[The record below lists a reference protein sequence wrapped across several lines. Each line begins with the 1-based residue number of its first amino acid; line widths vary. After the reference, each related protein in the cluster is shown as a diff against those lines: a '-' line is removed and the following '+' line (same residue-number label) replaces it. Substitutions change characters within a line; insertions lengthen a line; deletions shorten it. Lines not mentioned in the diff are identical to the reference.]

1 MTSSNTRIMKYKLK
15 HLLTDNVP
23 NLRMTKLIFRQQYI
37 VRQLRKKERQ
47 DEVVKLIQIK
57 TRSNDTV
64 ASTQKLLNES
74 HYT

>member
-1 MTSSNTRIMKYKLK
+1 MRIMKQKLK

-23 NLRMTKLIFRQQYI
+23 NLRMTKRIFRQPFI

>member
-1 MTSSNTRIMKYKLK
+1 MTSSNTRIIKSEI
-15 HLLTDNVP
+15 LTDNVP
-23 NLRMTKLIFRQQYI
+23 NLRMTKRIFKQQYI